1 MVAPRFTALGVPTGV
16 SKFSSSLLLREDA
29 PFFVLLLVF
38 ANRGVVAANRFGAFV
53 SPPPRASSLANAKDV
68 SSSSAEEYSEEE
80 DEPSSEENEENE
92 EFSDDDWLLSSSS
105 VSSSSSTFVFLFPRR
120 LLRLLL

>member
-16 SKFSSSLLLREDA
+16 SKFSSSLLLRDDA

-53 SPPPRASSLANAKDV
+53 SPPKASSLANAKDV

-80 DEPSSEENEENE
+80 DEP
-92 EFSDDDWLLSSSS
+92 
-105 VSSSSSTFVFLFPRR
+105 
-120 LLRLLL
+120 